1 MKKQVEKKEAEKIYD
16 AAGIGFCVSD
26 YQCLMERF
34 PKPDEK
40 TEAKR
45 LVHQGGAPVPTAF
58 VALAKWKMKTAF
70 IGIAGDDE
78 DGHFIRDEMERFGV
92 DTSKMILSKD
102 TATKRAFVLIDT
114 SAGTRNVILIR
125 EKPKALPA
133 YAASPG
139 YFPQCRVFHTDGRET
154 DVVLKA
160 MKLARKRGAQT
171 VIDAGNPRDRM
182 EEVFAATD
190 HFVASHDFIRDYYG
204 ARVKPEAAVLKMLEQ
219 GPRVGIVTLAE
230 DGCVGATAD
239 GGIFRIRGH
248 RRPGHVIDT
257 TGAGDVF
264 HGGYI
269 YGVLR
274 GWTAARCAA
283 YANAAAFL
291 STGAVGARDG
301 IPKLREVL
309 ALMG

>member
-1 MKKQVEKKEAEKIYD
+1 MKKTDGKNANTIFD

-26 YQCLMERF
+26 YQCLMDHF
-34 PKPDEK
+34 PKPDDK
-40 TEAKR
+40 TEATR

-58 VALAKWKMKTAF
+58 VALARWGKKTSF
-70 IGIAGDDE
+70 VGIAGDDE
-78 DGHFIRDEMERFGV
+78 DGRFIREEMERFGV

-125 EKPKALPA
+125 EKPKPLPA
-133 YAASPG
+133 YAASPD

-160 MKLARKRGAQT
+160 MKLARRRGAQT
-171 VIDAGNPRDRM
+171 VIDAGNPRERM
-182 EEVFAATD
+182 DEVFAATD
-190 HFVASHDFIRDYYG
+190 HFVASHDFARDYYG
-204 ARVKPEAAVLKMLEQ
+204 ARVKPEAAVLKMLEK
-219 GPRVGIVTLAE
+219 GPKVAIVTLAE
-230 DGCVGATAD
+230 DGCVGATKK
-239 GGIFRIRGH
+239 GEKFRVRGH
-248 RRPGHVIDT
+248 RKAGHVIDT

-269 YGVLR
+269 YGVLQD
-274 GWTAARCAA
+274 WPAERCAA

-291 STGAVGARDG
+291 SCGAVGARDG

-309 ALMG
+309 ALMKK